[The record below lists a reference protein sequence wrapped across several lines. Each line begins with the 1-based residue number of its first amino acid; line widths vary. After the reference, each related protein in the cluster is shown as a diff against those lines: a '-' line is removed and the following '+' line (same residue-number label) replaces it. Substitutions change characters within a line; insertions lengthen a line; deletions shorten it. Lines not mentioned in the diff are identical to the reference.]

1 MSAAASVQTVASAAA
16 AGGQQPLDEVMLA
29 MDVVDT
35 LRRRERIV
43 KTELDDLG
51 REEDLKERLRKI
63 YSAQGI
69 EVPDRVI
76 EQGVAALKEERFTYK
91 PPPHSFGT
99 RLARIYIDRGR
110 WGKWVGGLFGAG
122 VLAAG
127 LNYVLFVAP
136 NAALPKDLARVH
148 TEAVALARTDQA
160 KTTLER
166 YFNAGQTALRND
178 DKDGAKAAIA
188 NLDAARAALA
198 QEYTVR
204 IVNRA
209 GEQTG
214 VWRVP
219 NLNTGAKNFYIVVEA
234 VDPSGR
240 VLTVPIQSEETKQTA
255 AVKVWGL
262 RVDQNT
268 FNAVA
273 RDKRDDGI
281 VERDRFG
288 YKARGALVPDYE
300 MQTTGGAITK
310 W

>member
-1 MSAAASVQTVASAAA
+1 MSAAATVQTVASAAA

-35 LRRRERIV
+35 LRRRERIAQN
-43 KTELDDLG
+43 ELDDLG
-51 REEDLKERLRKI
+51 RDEDLKERLRKI
-63 YSAQGI
+63 YAAQGI

-76 EQGVAALKEERFTYK
+76 EQGVAALKEGRFTYQ
-91 PPPHSFGT
+91 PPPPSIGT
-99 RLARIYIDRGR
+99 RLARIYINRGR
-110 WGKWVGGLFGAG
+110 WGKWVGALVGVA

-127 LNYVLFVAP
+127 VNYVVFVAP
-136 NAALPKDLARVH
+136 AAALPKDLARVH
-148 TEAVALARTDQA
+148 TQALALARTDEA
-160 KTTLER
+160 RTAVER
-166 YFNAGQTALRND
+166 WFNAGQAAVGAGDTER
-178 DKDGAKAAIA
+178 AKAALKD
-188 NLDAARAALA
+188 LDAARAALA

-204 IVNRA
+204 IVNR
-209 GEQTG
+209 ENEKTG

-219 NLNTGAKNFYIVVEA
+219 NLNTGAKNYYIIVEA

-240 VLTVPIQSEETKQTA
+240 ALTVPIQNEETKKTES
-255 AVKVWGL
+255 VKVWGL

-273 RDKRDDGI
+273 RDKKDDGI

-288 YKARGALVPDYE
+288 YKPRGALVPDYE
-300 MQTTGGAITK
+300 MPTTGGAITK